1 MGSIYEEALAAI
13 HSVWHRKWL
22 ALAVAWAVCLLGWL
36 VVALIPNSYESQAR
50 IFIQLDDP
58 LAQQVG
64 IDVNDRKRDIE
75 RIRQTLTSAMNLE
88 KVIRATELGDRIE
101 SPKAM
106 EAAVLKLAD
115 NIKVVNEQENLFAI
129 TALSN
134 NSSFSD
140 AENAKVAQ
148 QIAQKLIDI
157 FKEENLSGNRG
168 DMVETLDFVNG
179 QLASREKELE
189 NAEQRRRVFEQA
201 HPEMAQGGASS
212 SARLDSARSEMRGV
226 EADLVAAQS
235 ALAAMNGQLAGTP
248 RSLAGA
254 AGGAS
259 SSLATAQANLAAM
272 RARGLTENHPDVIA
286 ARNQVAALKAPAAQE
301 AASGGGVPNPAYSSL
316 ESLKADREA
325 TVQSLTARRAGLQ
338 AEIAQLTAI
347 AFDNPEA
354 AAQAQKINR
363 DYDVLKEQYD
373 KLLQDREE
381 LRLRGEIKT
390 EREAVKF
397 EVVDPPTTPRSPVAP
412 NRPLLLLGV
421 LLAGLAAGAG
431 AAFGMGKLRSTFA
444 TTAGLERTTGLP
456 VLGAISQNLTDGARR
471 LRARRLKLWYGG
483 TVALGG
489 LFVLLLA
496 VEFIQRGMVA

>member
-22 ALAVAWAVCLLGWL
+22 ALAVAWAICLLGWL
-36 VVALIPNSYESQAR
+36 VVALIPNTYESQAR

-75 RIRQTLTSAMNLE
+75 RIRQTLTSAVNLE
-88 KVIRATELGDRIE
+88 KVVRATELGDRIE

-115 NIKVVNEQENLFAI
+115 NVKVVSEQDNLFAI
-129 TALSN
+129 TAQSN
-134 NSSFSD
+134 DSSFSD
-140 AENAKVAQ
+140 AENAHVAQ
-148 QIAQKLIDI
+148 AIAQKLIDI

-168 DMVETLDFVNG
+168 DMVETLEFVNG

-201 HPEMAQGGASS
+201 HPEMAQGGANS

-226 EADLVAAQS
+226 EADLIAAQS

-254 AGGAS
+254 AGGAAGA
-259 SSLATAQANLAAM
+259 LAAAEANLAGM
-272 RARGLTENHPDVIA
+272 RARGLTESHPDVIA
-286 ARNQVAALKAPAAQE
+286 ARNQVAALKSPAAQE

-316 ESLKADREA
+316 ESLRADRQA

-338 AEIAQLTAI
+338 GEIAQLTAI
-347 AFDNPEA
+347 ALDNPEA
-354 AAQAQKINR
+354 AAEAQKINR

-421 LLAGLAAGAG
+421 LLAGLAGGAG

-471 LRARRLKLWYGG
+471 LRAKRMKLWVSG
-483 TVALGG
+483 TAALGG

>member
-22 ALAVAWAVCLLGWL
+22 ALAVAWGICLLGWL

-75 RIRQTLTSAMNLE
+75 RIRQTLTSAVNLE
-88 KVIRATELGDRIE
+88 KVVRATELGDRIE

-115 NIKVVNEQENLFAI
+115 KVKVVSEQDNLFAI
-129 TALSN
+129 TAVSDD
-134 NSSFSD
+134 SSFSD
-140 AENAKVAQ
+140 AENAQVAQ
-148 QIAQKLIDI
+148 AVAQKLIDI

-168 DMVETLDFVNG
+168 DMVETLDFVSG

-189 NAEQRRRVFEQA
+189 AAEQRRRIFEQA
-201 HPEMAQGGASS
+201 HPEMAQGGASGT
-212 SARLDSARSEMRGV
+212 ARLDAARSEMRGV
-226 EADLVAAQS
+226 EADLIAAQS

-254 AGGAS
+254 AGGAAGA
-259 SSLATAQANLAAM
+259 LAAAESNLAGM

-286 ARNQVAALKAPAAQE
+286 ARNQVAALKSPAAQE
-301 AASGGGVPNPAYSSL
+301 AANGGGVPNPAYSSL
-316 ESLKADREA
+316 ESLRADRQA

-338 AEIAQLTAI
+338 GEIAQLTAV
-347 AFDNPEA
+347 ALDNPEA
-354 AAQAQKINR
+354 AAEAQKINR

-421 LLAGLAAGAG
+421 LLAGLGGGAG

-471 LRARRLKLWYGG
+471 LRAKRMRLWVGG
-483 TVALGG
+483 TAALGG

>member
-1 MGSIYEEALAAI
+1 
-13 HSVWHRKWL
+13 
-22 ALAVAWAVCLLGWL
+22 
-36 VVALIPNSYESQAR
+36 
-50 IFIQLDDP
+50 
-58 LAQQVG
+58 
-64 IDVNDRKRDIE
+64 
-75 RIRQTLTSAMNLE
+75 
-88 KVIRATELGDRIE
+88 
-101 SPKAM
+101 M

-129 TALSN
+129 TAVSN
-134 NSSFSD
+134 DSAFSD

-148 QIAQKLIDI
+148 AIAQKLIDI

-179 QLASREKELE
+179 QLAQREKELE
-189 NAEQRRRVFEQA
+189 AAEQRRRVFEQA

-226 EADLVAAQS
+226 EADLIAAQS

-259 SSLATAQANLAAM
+259 ASLSSAMANLAAM

-338 AEIAQLTAI
+338 GEIAQLTAQ
-347 AFDNPEA
+347 ALDNPEA
-354 AAQAQKINR
+354 AAEAQKINR

-421 LLAGLAAGAG
+421 LLAGLVAGAG

-456 VLGAISQNLTDGARR
+456 VLGAISQNLTEGARR
-471 LRARRLKLWYGG
+471 LRGRRMKLWYGG
-483 TVALGG
+483 TAALGG

>member
-13 HSVWHRKWL
+13 HSVWHRRWL
-22 ALAVAWAVCLLGWL
+22 ALAVAWGICLLGWL

-50 IFIQLDDP
+50 IFIQLDDA
-58 LAQQVG
+58 LAEQVG
-64 IDVNDRKRDIE
+64 IGVADRKRDIE
-75 RIRQTLTSAMNLE
+75 RIRQTLTSAVNLE

-106 EAAVLKLAD
+106 EAAVLALAE
-115 NIKVVNEQENLFAI
+115 NIKVVSEQENLFAI
-129 TALSN
+129 TAVSN
-134 NSSFSD
+134 DSSFSD
-140 AENAKVAQ
+140 AENAKIAQ
-148 QIAQKLIDI
+148 QVAQKLIDI

-168 DMVETLDFVNG
+168 DMTKTLEFLNG
-179 QLASREKELE
+179 QLAQREKELE
-189 NAEQRRRVFEQA
+189 TAENRRRVLEQQ
-201 HPEMAQGGASS
+201 HPELVQGGANS
-212 SARLDSARSEMRGV
+212 SARLDSSRSELRGV

-248 RSLAGA
+248 RLLAGA
-254 AGGAS
+254 AGGAA
-259 SSLATAQANLAAM
+259 SSLAAAEANLSAM

-286 ARNQVAALKAPAAQE
+286 AKNQIAALKAPAAQE
-301 AASGGGVPNPAYSSL
+301 AASGAGVPNPAYSSL
-316 ESLKADREA
+316 ESLRADRQA
-325 TVQSLTARRAGLQ
+325 TVQALTSRRAGLQ
-338 AEIAQLTAI
+338 SEIAQLTALTLN
-347 AFDNPEA
+347 NPEA
-354 AAQAQKINR
+354 AAEAQKINR

-397 EVVDPPTTPRSPVAP
+397 EVVDPPTTPRAPVAP

-421 LLAGLAAGAG
+421 LFAGIAGGAG

-444 TTAGLERTTGLP
+444 TTASLERVTGLP
-456 VLGAISQNLTDGARR
+456 VLGAISQNLTDAARQ
-471 LRARRLKLWYGG
+471 LRRKRMKLWYGG
-483 TVALGG
+483 TAALAG

-496 VEFIQRGMVA
+496 VEFVQRGMVA

>member
-13 HSVWHRKWL
+13 HSVWHRRWL
-22 ALAVAWAVCLLGWL
+22 ALAVAWAICLLGWL

-75 RIRQTLTSAMNLE
+75 RIRQTLTSAINLE
-88 KVIRATELGDRIE
+88 KVIRGTELGDRIE

-129 TALSN
+129 TAVSN
-134 NSSFSD
+134 DSSFSD

-212 SARLDSARSEMRGV
+212 SARLDSARSELRGV

-259 SSLATAQANLAAM
+259 ASLAAAQANLAAM

-286 ARNQVAALKAPAAQE
+286 ARNQVAALKSPAAQE
-301 AASGGGVPNPAYSSL
+301 AASGGGVPNPAFSSL
-316 ESLKADREA
+316 ESLRADREA

-338 AEIAQLTAI
+338 SEIAQLTAL

-397 EVVDPPTTPRSPVAP
+397 EVVDPPTTPRAPVAP

-421 LLAGLAAGAG
+421 LLAGLAGGAG

-471 LRARRLKLWYGG
+471 LRRKRMKLWYGG
-483 TVALGG
+483 TVALGC

>member
-134 NSSFSD
+134 DSSFSD

-212 SARLDSARSEMRGV
+212 SARLDSARSETRGV

>member
-13 HSVWHRKWL
+13 HSVWHRRWL
-22 ALAVAWAVCLLGWL
+22 ALSVAWALCLLGWL

-75 RIRQTLTSAMNLE
+75 RIRQTLTSAVNLE
-88 KVIRATELGDRIE
+88 KVVRATELGDRIE

-129 TALSN
+129 TAVSN
-134 NSSFSD
+134 DSAFSD

-148 QIAQKLIDI
+148 AIAQKLIDI

-212 SARLDSARSEMRGV
+212 SARLDSARSELRGV

-259 SSLATAQANLAAM
+259 ASLGAAQANLAAM

-316 ESLKADREA
+316 ESLRADREA

-338 AEIAQLTAI
+338 GEIAQLTAL
-347 AFDNPEA
+347 ALDNPEA
-354 AAQAQKINR
+354 AAEAQKINR

-397 EVVDPPTTPRSPVAP
+397 EVVDPPTTPRAPTAP

-421 LLAGLAAGAG
+421 LLAGLAGGAG

-456 VLGAISQNLTDGARR
+456 VLGAISHNLTDGARR
-471 LRARRLKLWYGG
+471 LRAKRMKLWIGG
-483 TVALGG
+483 TAALGG